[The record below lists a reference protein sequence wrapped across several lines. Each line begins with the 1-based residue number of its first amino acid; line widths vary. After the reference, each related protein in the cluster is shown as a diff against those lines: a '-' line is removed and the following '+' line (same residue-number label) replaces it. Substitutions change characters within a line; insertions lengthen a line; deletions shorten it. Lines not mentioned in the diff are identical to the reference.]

1 MSQSARRRRGG
12 RGGRGASRPTS
23 SAPRPSSSSN
33 PGPGPVS
40 PASRPPPASA
50 PAPQA
55 HDHDHTHDH
64 DSDSDDDEHAEQLAL
79 DHVLTSLARYAAV
92 VGRMPAR
99 KRAALERIP
108 AHHAALLNEHAA
120 FTRNLDAVD
129 AGITANDQ
137 FFRAVLKADPTM
149 LAGYLARMR
158 RMGSATAPEPQP
170 ADVDKAVSTLKQVAR
185 DWSAEGAPERAKCYQ
200 PMIDALVGEFVNIE
214 ERSSRRVLIPGAGLG
229 RLVWE
234 VAKLGF
240 ASEGNEFSFHM
251 LLVSNYLLNGITLP
265 EQHTLYPYV
274 HTLSNSLNFT
284 TDQVRPVAVPDVLP
298 SSLPDG
304 ADMSMVAGD
313 FVEVYSSP
321 TYTAAFDSVLT
332 CFFLDTAHNIVEYL
346 EILHRIVRSGG
357 IWINNGPLLF
367 HWEDAADPRELS
379 IEMDWT
385 GLRKLIEAVG
395 FEIEREEWIETTY
408 AANRQSMLQYVY
420 RCVFLVARRM
430 P

>member
-1 MSQSARRRRGG
+1 
-12 RGGRGASRPTS
+12 
-23 SAPRPSSSSN
+23 
-33 PGPGPVS
+33 
-40 PASRPPPASA
+40 
-50 PAPQA
+50 
-55 HDHDHTHDH
+55 
-64 DSDSDDDEHAEQLAL
+64 
-79 DHVLTSLARYAAV
+79 
-92 VGRMPAR
+92 MPAR

-108 AHHAALLNEHAA
+108 AHHAALLNDHAA
-120 FTRNLDAVD
+120 FTQSLDAVD

-137 FFRAVLKADPTM
+137 FFRAVLKADPAM

-158 RMGSATAPEPQP
+158 RMGLATAPEPQP

-185 DWSAEGAPERAKCYQ
+185 DWSAEGASERAKCYQ
-200 PMIDALVGEFVNIE
+200 PMIDALEREFANVE

-234 VAKLGF
+234 AARLGF

-251 LLVSNYLLNGITLP
+251 LLVSNYLLNGITRP

-274 HTLSNSLNFT
+274 HTFSNSLNFT

-304 ADMSMVAGD
+304 SDMSMAAGD

-321 TYTAAFDSVLT
+321 TYTDAFDSVLT

-357 IWINNGPLLF
+357 VWINNGPLLF

-379 IEMDWT
+379 IEVDWT
-385 GLRKLIEAVG
+385 GLRKLIEVVG

-420 RCVFLVARRM
+420 RCVFFVARRK

>member
-12 RGGRGASRPTS
+12 RGASRPTP
-23 SAPRPSSSSN
+23 SAPRPSSSSTGS
-33 PGPGPVS
+33 GPT
-40 PASRPPPASA
+40 SRPPPAPA
-50 PAPQA
+50 LAPQA
-55 HDHDHTHDH
+55 HAHDHNHAHDH
-64 DSDSDDDEHAEQLAL
+64 SDDDGDDDEHAEQLAL
-79 DHVLTSLARYAAV
+79 DQVLTSLARYAAV

-108 AHHAALLNEHAA
+108 SHHADLLNDHAA
-120 FTRNLDAVD
+120 FARNLDAVD

-137 FFRAVLKADPTM
+137 FFRAVLKADRAM

-158 RMGSATAPEPQP
+158 RMGSATAPEPAP

-185 DWSAEGAPERAKCYQ
+185 DWSVEGAPERAKCYQ
-200 PMIDALVGEFVNIE
+200 PMIDALVGEFVNVE

-251 LLVSNYLLNGITLP
+251 LLVSNYLLNGITRP

-274 HTLSNSLNFT
+274 HTFSNSLNFT
-284 TDQVRPVAVPDVLP
+284 ADQVRPVAIPDVLP

-321 TYTAAFDSVLT
+321 TYIAAFDSVLT

-346 EILHRIVRSGG
+346 EILHRIVRPDGV
-357 IWINNGPLLF
+357 WINNGPLLF

-379 IEMDWT
+379 IEVDWT

-420 RCVFLVARRM
+420 RCVFFVARRK